1 MKPKCRARFFLP
13 SSGTG
18 RCRVPVSLRHLFGST
33 TPRTGTFVLKK
44 KKKPT
49 KKIKKKRKNRSRNL
63 ALKENPMD
71 ENGDFFFALGKGVK
85 PPKNTVKNSVTKLIS
100 LCLLC
105 CGKTR

>member
-44 KKKPT
+44 RNQQKKL
-49 KKIKKKRKNRSRNL
+49 KKTEKSVQKSGAQRKS
-63 ALKENPMD
+63 D
-71 ENGDFFFALGKGVK
+71 G
-85 PPKNTVKNSVTKLIS
+85 
-100 LCLLC
+100 
-105 CGKTR
+105 

>member
-44 KKKPT
+44 KETNKKNF
-49 KKIKKKRKNRSRNL
+49 KKTEKSVQKSGAQRKS
-63 ALKENPMD
+63 D
-71 ENGDFFFALGKGVK
+71 G
-85 PPKNTVKNSVTKLIS
+85 
-100 LCLLC
+100 
-105 CGKTR
+105 